1 MNRLIGL
8 SLLMAL
14 VAGCGQNSEN
24 RLKPVARAGNTT
36 LNVSDL
42 PPALTE
48 GLNKSDSAHLVQNYI
63 NEWAKKT
70 LLYQKAEENLSPTL
84 REGINTQV
92 EETRKNLVIYQYQ
105 QQIMLERMDT
115 VISAGETEAYYAAN
129 QLSFMLVSN
138 IVKALFIK
146 LPLETPDIARIK
158 QLARQNDQVSLQ
170 QLESL
175 CYQFAEKFDD
185 FNEDWITLDRLS
197 VELPQEIQDEDA
209 FLRRNSFY
217 ETHDSTNLYLI
228 SFRDFRLRNS
238 TAPYEY
244 VKDDI
249 KRMIWNTRRIE
260 FIQSLQDGIYNDA
273 LKENRFSILK

>member
-1 MNRLIGL
+1 MKRLLCLALII
-8 SLLMAL
+8 SLF
-14 VAGCGQNSEN
+14 AGCRQNSES
-24 RLKPVARAGNTT
+24 RLQPLARAGNAT

-42 PPALTE
+42 PSALTE
-48 GLNKSDSAHLVQNYI
+48 GLSSEDSVHVVQNFI

-70 LLYQKAEENLSPTL
+70 LLYQKAEENLSSSL
-84 REGINTQV
+84 REGINKQV
-92 EETRKNLVIYQYQ
+92 EETRKNLVIYRYQ
-105 QQIMLERMDT
+105 QQMMLERMDT
-115 VISAGETEAYYAAN
+115 LISESETEAYYAAN

-158 QLARQNDQVSLQ
+158 QLARSNDQVSLQ

-209 FLRRNSFY
+209 FLRRYSFY
-217 ETHDSTNLYLI
+217 ETYDSTDLYLI